1 MAQKTSEE
9 KDSLTAKPFEEMD
22 AAARGQAGR
31 RNSGLE
37 ALKRAAMTAAA
48 GALAAGLAGATK
60 AFLDRRRS
68 QAEDETEEQAEEA
81 EEQETR
87 PAEPDPLDQMPGGV
101 EDEEEEEEEQE
112 GGQPESPWG
121 DPEEGPEQAGQDGQ
135 ELRGSETGEAAQI
148 VSRARSELESLLG
161 SRPESV
167 SGFEHADG
175 RWSVTLEV
183 VDVRRIPESTDVLSS
198 YEVVLDEE
206 RNLVSATRLR
216 RYRRSQVE
224 EGG

>member
-22 AAARGQAGR
+22 AAARGQGGR
-31 RNSGLE
+31 KNLGLE
-37 ALKRAAMTAAA
+37 ALKRATMTAAA

-68 QAEDETEEQAEEA
+68 QAEDEA
-81 EEQETR
+81 EEQPDEGDEPETR
-87 PAEPDPLDQMPGGV
+87 PAEPDPLDQMPGEV
-101 EDEEEEEEEQE
+101 EDEEDEEEEE
-112 GGQPESPWG
+112 GGEPESPWG
-121 DPEEGPEQAGQDGQ
+121 DPEEGPEQSGEDGQ
-135 ELRGSETGEAAQI
+135 QPRGSETGEAAQV

-175 RWSVTLEV
+175 KWSVTLEV

>member
-1 MAQKTSEE
+1 MAQKTSKE

-68 QAEDETEEQAEEA
+68 QAEDEAEEQAEEP
-81 EEQETR
+81 R

-101 EDEEEEEEEQE
+101 EDEEEAEEEGEE

-121 DPEEGPEQAGQDGQ
+121 DAEEGPEQAGQDGQ
-135 ELRGSETGEAAQI
+135 ELQGSETGEATQI
-148 VSRARSELESLLG
+148 VRRARSELESLLG

-175 RWSVTLEV
+175 KWSVTLEV